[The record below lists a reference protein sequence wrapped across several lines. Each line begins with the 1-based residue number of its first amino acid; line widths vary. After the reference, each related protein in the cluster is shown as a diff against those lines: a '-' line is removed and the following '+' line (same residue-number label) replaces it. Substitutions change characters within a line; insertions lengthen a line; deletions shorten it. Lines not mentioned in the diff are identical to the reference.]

1 MSDSRPPIFD
11 DGGGLPDVDRSRR
24 RADPGAARR
33 RGSDVD
39 VSPSSEKTIWDARD
53 DDWHGP
59 NYLVRRVIVVALVVA
74 VIAVAAV
81 LVGRVI
87 GGEDSGSGSG
97 FGSADW
103 NSVVTVDNAAG
114 TVVITDAKGE
124 ETNRFQIGLS
134 SLTDTEVVG
143 STLISVDADSL
154 GVVPLDADAEITIA
168 DDVIAVEIA
177 STGTLL
183 RPSGSAQTVVA
194 QNESSE
200 RLVMVHGPTAEV
212 IDTAATGTVP
222 GARYDLAEA
231 RTEPDGRHVLVT
243 DTGNFQSVLFSF
255 DRDEPSF
262 FPGLALAVNN
272 DIVVTAVNVGT
283 NANIAVFDH
292 AGDSGVAAQTASV
305 RAGMISSG
313 RVILVGIDGEVLGL
327 SLSSGDITELGSL
340 SIGTVESGDVAIR
353 GDRLIV
359 VGELGTALIDADGTI
374 ITELPGARPT
384 TSGIDELAPRRTTCL
399 IVEREAAGEVAVV
412 DLETGTVGAE
422 ALASPDVLSA
432 ADGCQP
438 IVPTSAGYL
447 SLTSEAVSAV
457 TLVGDVVA
465 ISPDGATIGV
475 ERANRLELVP
485 RATADA
491 TDDDDA
497 DDEIEPIDV
506 GRSGRPIFF
515 ADL

>member
-24 RADPGAARR
+24 RTNADAPLP
-33 RGSDVD
+33 V
-39 VSPSSEKTIWDARD
+39 EKTADGTHDHD
-53 DDWHGP
+53 DDWRGP
-59 NYLVRRVIVVALVVA
+59 NYLVRRAIVVGLVVA
-74 VIAVAAV
+74 VIAGVAV
-81 LVGRVI
+81 LVGRFI
-87 GGEDSGSGSG
+87 GDDDGGSGSS

-103 NSVVTVDNAAG
+103 NSVVTVDNASG
-114 TVVITDAKGE
+114 TVVITDTEGE
-124 ETNRFQIGLS
+124 ETNRFRFGLS
-134 SLTDTEVVG
+134 SLTDTEIIG
-143 STLISVDADSL
+143 TTLISVDADAL
-154 GVVPLDADAEITIA
+154 GVVSLDADAEISIA
-168 DDVIAVEIA
+168 DDVTTVEIA

-194 QNESSE
+194 QNVSSE
-200 RLVMVHGPTAEV
+200 QLVIVHGPTREV
-212 IDTAATGTVP
+212 IDTSVTDTVP

-231 RTEPDGRHVLVT
+231 RTDPDGRHVLVT

-255 DRDEPSF
+255 DREEPSF
-262 FPGLALAVNN
+262 FPGLALAVDN

-292 AGDSGVAAQTASV
+292 AGDPGVAAQTASV

-313 RVILVGIDGEVLGL
+313 RVILVGINGEVLGL
-327 SLSSGDITELGSL
+327 SLSTGDITELGSL
-340 SIGTVESGDVAIR
+340 SIGTVKSGDVAIR

-399 IVEREAAGEVAVV
+399 IVERETAGEVAVI

-422 ALASPDVLSA
+422 ALANPDVLA
-432 ADGCQP
+432 TVDGCQP
-438 IVPTSAGYL
+438 IVPTSAGYI
-447 SLTSEAVSAV
+447 SLTAESVRPV

-465 ISPDGATIGV
+465 ISPDGGTIGV
-475 ERANRLELVP
+475 DRANRLELIP
-485 RATADA
+485 RVTDNA
-491 TDDDDA
+491 TDDADA
-497 DDEIEPIDV
+497 VEPVDV
-506 GRSGRPIFF
+506 GRGGRQIFF
-515 ADL
+515 GDL